1 MTVVGEGTKAFVR
14 VYAVF
19 TTSHVNRLFFFLSGK
34 KGRAFEVQV
43 EASVVKVVWVIEQ
56 FW

>member
-1 MTVVGEGTKAFVR
+1 MTVVGEGTKAFGS

-19 TTSHVNRLFFFLSGK
+19 TTSHVNRLFFSIGGK
-34 KGRAFEVQV
+34 KGRVFEVQV

-56 FW
+56 FL